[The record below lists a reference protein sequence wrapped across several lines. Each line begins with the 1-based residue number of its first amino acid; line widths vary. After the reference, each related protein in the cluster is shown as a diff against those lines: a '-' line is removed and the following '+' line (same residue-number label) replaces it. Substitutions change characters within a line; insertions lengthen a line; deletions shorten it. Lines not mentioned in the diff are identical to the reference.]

1 MAPAGFFLR
10 GILPLV
16 YAGKAIHGPC
26 RLFLRGILPGDSFC
40 HRPIFRRTCS
50 PRVGVRLAS
59 LRQDRLRRHTIEN
72 PPQARAARAMAEVEG
87 SGTTLMVP
95 VAGLNVAD

>member
-1 MAPAGFFLR
+1 MAPAGYFLR
-10 GILPLV
+10 D
-16 YAGKAIHGPC
+16 
-26 RLFLRGILPGDSFC
+26 ILPGASFC
-40 HRPIFRRTCS
+40 DWPISRRTCS

-72 PPQARAARAMAEVEG
+72 PPQARAARAMAGVEG